1 MSMRLCAV
9 LKQASRAFCLTYR
22 PSRFAWLLF
31 LLIVILLPVF
41 APLNSRAAQTIVVNV
56 IVNMEVKGE
65 NFVVMEDDGDF
76 LVRTGDL
83 ASIGFIDLSGAK
95 SIIDNEEFISLRS
108 MKGLTYR
115 FNEKDLSL
123 DLTASAELFP
133 PAHDRLCS
141 RKAATCL
148 SSKGFKRVFELQAGL
163 SRRRFDEDE
172 EL

>member
-1 MSMRLCAV
+1 MRLCAV

-95 SIIDNEEFISLRS
+95 SIIDNE
-108 MKGLTYR
+108 
-115 FNEKDLSL
+115 
-123 DLTASAELFP
+123 
-133 PAHDRLCS
+133 
-141 RKAATCL
+141 
-148 SSKGFKRVFELQAGL
+148 
-163 SRRRFDEDE
+163 
-172 EL
+172 